1 MTGETVSAGQRAL
14 PDQVAIVTGGGRG
27 IGKAIADRLAAAGAK
42 VAITARSSD
51 EVRSTARTIEE
62 RGGVA
67 QALPA
72 DVTDRKAV
80 ESLVLEVE
88 RSLGPISLLVNNA
101 GIFGPIDVIWDA
113 DPDEWWRCLEV
124 NLKGAFLC
132 TRAVLPGMIARQG
145 GRIVSLM
152 SGAGLVPIP
161 DVSAYCCGKAALA
174 RFTDCAARELESFG
188 ISTFA
193 ISPGQ
198 VATGMHDL
206 LAASPAWLKR
216 RGSHSPTFTPAER
229 AAELVVRLASGE
241 ADALTG
247 RLFDVKDDF
256 DDLIHR
262 AETIRRDD
270 LYSLRLRR

>member
-1 MTGETVSAGQRAL
+1 VLA
-14 PDQVAIVTGGGRG
+14 DQVALVTGGGRG
-27 IGKAIADRLAAAGAK
+27 IGKVIGEQLAAAGAK

-51 EVRSTARTIEE
+51 EVRSTARTIEQ

-72 DVTDRKAV
+72 DVTDRAAV
-80 ESLVLEVE
+80 ESVVLEVE
-88 RSLGPISLLVNNA
+88 RTLGPISLLVNNA

-132 TRAVLPGMIARQG
+132 TRAVLLGMIARRR
-145 GRIVSLM
+145 GRIVSLT
-152 SGAGLVPIP
+152 SGAALVPIP
-161 DVSAYCCGKAALA
+161 DVSAYCCSKTALA
-174 RFTDCAARELESFG
+174 RFTDCAAREVESFG
-188 ISTFA
+188 ISVFA
-193 ISPGQ
+193 VNPGQ

-229 AAELVVRLASGE
+229 PAELVVRLAAGE

-247 RLFDVKDDF
+247 RVINVNDDL
-256 DDLIHR
+256 DDLIRR
-262 AETIRRDD
+262 AETIQRDD
-270 LYSLRLRR
+270 LLSLRLRR